1 MMINFNFIV
10 EDEKLMFQQIQN
22 IEEYEI
28 DVFLNLII
36 IVNGLIIV

>member
-36 IVNGLIIV
+36 IVNGLIIE